1 VFTETPVNFDA
12 SPKHNQLIG
21 LLKNKY
27 TVLKGQLP
35 VQLLKHTDNSDAAII
50 DKTLFVVHLPI

>member
-1 VFTETPVNFDA
+1 VFIETPVNLMPD
-12 SPKHNQLIG
+12 PKHIQMIG

-27 TVLKGQLP
+27 TVVKGQLP

>member
-1 VFTETPVNFDA
+1 MPD
-12 SPKHNQLIG
+12 PKHIQLIG
-21 LLKNKY
+21 LLKHKY

-35 VQLLKHTDNSDAAII
+35 VPLLKHTDNSDVAII